1 MENKI
6 VFRIETE
13 KPLPV
18 EDFTKSLEAF
28 NREYKAFSSVA
39 ELQIS
44 EIRKGSFEVE
54 FIQYI
59 EPASLFAGITNING
73 VFDFIKHLKN
83 LFSSLKKGENLEINS
98 RDSAENILDITRPI
112 INNYGTINMG
122 SGNNNF
128 TINDKDAKLINEI
141 TKKLLEQPQKNIE
154 NQSQTTIRE
163 KVLFNWQQVSFNEQ
177 KPNVGNKGIIQEIDK
192 RAIRVIFADDTSQT
206 KEEMTTSHNG
216 IDWQEVN
223 YIVDVEVM
231 TKDDKIMV
239 YKILKNYPND
249 SFVDEDE
256 NDFDS

>member
-6 VFRIETE
+6 VFRIET
-13 KPLPV
+13 KNPLPV

-59 EPASLFAGITNING
+59 EPSSLFVGITNING
-73 VFDFIKHLKN
+73 VFDFIEHMKN
-83 LFSSLKKGENLEINS
+83 LFSSLKKGENLESNNKKS
-98 RDSAENILDITRPI
+98 VENVSDITKPI
-112 INNYGTINMG
+112 INNYGNINIVLGNDNLTIN
-122 SGNNNF
+122 SE
-128 TINDKDAKLINEI
+128 DAKLINEN
-141 TKKLLEQPQKNIE
+141 TKKLLERPQKTIE
-154 NQSQTTIRE
+154 SQTTIRE

-231 TKDDKIMV
+231 TKNDKIMV